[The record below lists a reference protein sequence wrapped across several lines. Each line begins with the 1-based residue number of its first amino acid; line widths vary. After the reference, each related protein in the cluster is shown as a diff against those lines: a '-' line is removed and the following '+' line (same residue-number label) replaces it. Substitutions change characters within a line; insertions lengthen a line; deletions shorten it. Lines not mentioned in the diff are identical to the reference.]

1 MRLVKALT
9 KLEGFKNEKLINQLR
24 KASFGKQLGQG
35 SGSKSNIVNDG
46 FDDFDDLDLEDDG
59 YLTTVDSELEEE
71 I

>member
-35 SGSKSNIVNDG
+35 SGSKSDIVNDG
-46 FDDFDDLDLEDDG
+46 FDDFDD
-59 YLTTVDSELEEE
+59 
-71 I
+71 